1 MARIE
6 PLEKKQWPPEMRE
19 ALGAMMPPNPRH
31 PRLQREGRP
40 KGANILGTLAHHP
53 ALARAFL
60 TLNGHLLMST
70 TLTERQRE
78 LLVLRVAKLS
88 KSSYEWAQHVF
99 LAGDVGLSDDEIAWI
114 AWGADAPMWQVLD
127 RALLTAADELV
138 EDGSI
143 SAATLGVLQTH
154 LDVQQIL
161 DLIYTVGCYQS
172 LAWMLR
178 SFDVGLDDDLR
189 ELLAARSA
197 PTADQVE
204 PGSSGESNSVR

>member
-6 PLEKKQWPPEMRE
+6 PLAKKQWPPEMRE
-19 ALGAMMPPNPRH
+19 ALAAMIPPNPRH
-31 PRLQREGRP
+31 QRLQREGRP
-40 KGANILGTLAHHP
+40 KGANILGSLAHHP

-60 TLNGHLLMST
+60 TFNGHLLMAT

-78 LLVLRVAKLS
+78 LLVLRVAAVS
-88 KSSYEWAQHVF
+88 KSSYEWAQHLF
-99 LAGDVGLSDDEIAWI
+99 LARDVGLSDDEIAWI
-114 AWGADAPMWQVLD
+114 AWGADAPMWSVLD
-127 RALLTAADELV
+127 ATLLRAVDELV

-143 SAATLGVLQTH
+143 SATTLQVLRDH

-178 SFDVGLDDDLR
+178 SFDIDLDDDLR
-189 ELLAARSA
+189 ELLIARNAAP
-197 PTADQVE
+197 PT
-204 PGSSGESNSVR
+204 GG